1 MLPEPQSPRT
11 ALALS
16 DLQSTSN
23 STGGFGVG
31 GGGISGLSLSNNNG
45 GWSTR
50 GVGGIGAGL
59 FDKGSSSSTNAGAGA
74 GIFGSDSNQKMM
86 GKNSL
91 ILCLFVSAL
100 YILST
105 SYAKSDNLP
114 PCDSIPK
121 LLCCTDRVLE
131 KCLGGCIDYIHSKC
145 PHKLYKYERIPTHEK
160 NDNDDRSIEVIPTEE
175 TNRIQKTS
183 KEVKPKLFGFSE
195 KLIKAPIEQ
204 EPVSVP
210 RQVVLAAPSFTPKA
224 GGDYAFLNPKYPI
237 TEVSDKDLSPECGT
251 EQSQPPFSP
260 CISRKTVDELFLSC
274 CEQHV
279 PKNCHSLC
287 SYEHREHVSAETLI
301 QAVQQEGCD
310 LKYLTKILYCAN
322 QNRDNRKCCSSL
334 GLDAPDLEVG
344 SRCLR
349 MCNISPSGDS
359 LSVINEK
366 DLVCLS
372 NLNIINYCARAGI
385 RTLA

>member
-16 DLQSTSN
+16 DLQSAS
-23 STGGFGVG
+23 SSSGGFGVG

-74 GIFGSDSNQKMM
+74 GIFGSDSNQKMISQ
-86 GKNSL
+86 NSI
-91 ILCLFVSAL
+91 ILYLLLSAL
-100 YILST
+100 YFFSPL
-105 SYAKSDNLP
+105 YGKSDKLP

-121 LLCCTDRVLE
+121 LLCCTERVLE
-131 KCLGGCIDYIHSKC
+131 KCLGGCINYVHAKC
-145 PHKLYKYERIPTHEK
+145 PHKLYKFEKIANQDKSETNDKSIEAIPTPELSSHNK
-160 NDNDDRSIEVIPTEE
+160 N
-175 TNRIQKTS
+175 S
-183 KEVKPKLFGFSE
+183 KEVKPKLFGESS
-195 KLIKAPIEQ
+195 KIIKAPIEQ
-204 EPVSVP
+204 EQLSVP
-210 RQVVLAAPSFTPKA
+210 KQVVLSAPSFVPKTV
-224 GGDYAFLNPKYPI
+224 GDYANLNPKYPV

-260 CISRKTVDELFLSC
+260 CISRKTVDELFRSC

-279 PKNCHSLC
+279 PSNCHSLC
-287 SYEHREHVSAETLI
+287 SYEHREHVAAETLI

-310 LKYLTKILYCAN
+310 LKYMTKILYCAN

-334 GLDAPDLEVG
+334 GLDSTDLGVG

-359 LSVINEK
+359 LSVLTEK

-372 NLNIINYCARAGI
+372 NLNIVNYCARAGI